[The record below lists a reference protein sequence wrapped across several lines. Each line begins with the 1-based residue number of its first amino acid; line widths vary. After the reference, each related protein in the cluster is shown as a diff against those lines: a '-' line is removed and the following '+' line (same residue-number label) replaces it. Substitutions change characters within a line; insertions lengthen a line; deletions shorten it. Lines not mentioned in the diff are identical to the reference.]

1 MSGIAIP
8 IESRVRY
15 LKRRQQEFADLL
27 ATESTP
33 EALFEKAQKIGHQ
46 VKGNA
51 VTFDFAELTENAT
64 SLEAAALKQDA
75 PAVLNLA
82 RELVVQVEEQLSTL
96 V

>member
-8 IESRVRY
+8 MESRVRY
-15 LKRRQQEFADLL
+15 LKRRQQELADLL
-27 ATESTP
+27 ASQSTP

-51 VTFDFAELTENAT
+51 VTFDFAELTENAK
-64 SLEAAALKQDA
+64 SLEAAALIKDA
-75 PAVLNLA
+75 DAILTLA
-82 RELVVQVEEQLSTL
+82 RELMAQVEGQLSAL